1 MARRNSMKRMEK
13 KEKKQFRC
21 LMNEVPVEGS
31 PIGSKGTMRKLTRK
45 EYLSE
50 SVIDSTHTFVT
61 SDHHFWSCRHPF
73 QKLTTREE
81 DDAHIALWNQV
92 VGKDDLVLYVG
103 DFCDSGRVV
112 DLAALVGRLN
122 GRKIL
127 VKGNHEQRLL
137 DLGLIG
143 EEVYRMAFD
152 DVVDELD
159 IPEWNVVLMHS
170 PMVRDVPRGGRLIHG
185 HVHEVTEDYPTFSDR
200 SFCCCAM
207 RHSWKPVRLSEALR
221 AMEEARLRAVSAC

>member
-1 MARRNSMKRMEK
+1 
-13 KEKKQFRC
+13 
-21 LMNEVPVEGS
+21 MNEVPVEGS

-103 DFCDSGRVV
+103 DFCDSERVV
-112 DLAALVGRLN
+112 DLAGLVGRLN

-143 EEVYRMAFD
+143 EEVYRMAYGENFIGHERTGHTRIIKHRFD
-152 DVVDELD
+152 
-159 IPEWNVVLMHS
+159 
-170 PMVRDVPRGGRLIHG
+170 
-185 HVHEVTEDYPTFSDR
+185 TFANLHDSRR
-200 SFCCCAM
+200 SGYA
-207 RHSWKPVRLSEALR
+207 
-221 AMEEARLRAVSAC
+221 